1 MSEATLRYK
10 RKRNIFLLTDILM
23 FMGVCAFLI
32 IYGFATK
39 FKITKE
45 EETNQV
51 AQAAMAIYGTLIISF
66 VIGAIIVFFIRNKA
80 RNTVWMA
87 NLILSVYLFGTNGM
101 WVILTIW
108 ALDEFVVIPLYKHN
122 RDRAVING
130 EIDKRTA

>member
-10 RKRNIFLLTDILM
+10 RKRNIFLLIDVLM

-32 IYGFATK
+32 LYGFITN
-39 FKITKE
+39 FEMTKE

-51 AQAAMAIYGTLIISF
+51 FQALMAVYGTLIISYA
-66 VIGAIIVFFIRNKA
+66 IGAIVVYYIKNKA
-80 RNTVWMA
+80 RNTVWTI

-108 ALDEFVVIPLYKHN
+108 ALDEFIVIPLYKKN
-122 RDRAVING
+122 RGRAVING
-130 EIDKRTA
+130 EFDKRTT